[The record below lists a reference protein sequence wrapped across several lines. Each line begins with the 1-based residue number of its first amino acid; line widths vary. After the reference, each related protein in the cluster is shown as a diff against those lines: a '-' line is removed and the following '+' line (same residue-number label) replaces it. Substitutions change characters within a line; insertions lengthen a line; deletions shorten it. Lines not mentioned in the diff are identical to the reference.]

1 MYPFCKFIIANI
13 FNAEQKHSTGNPPRR
28 PRFIISTLSFR
39 ETALS
44 MDILPL
50 HDDVL
55 RYLNYDHNTPDSIH
69 ILLIHVKLYSEMKR
83 THRSK
88 HPFYPY
94 SEYCI
99 LILSYVFKKINI
111 FCYYRHTK
119 IYLNHIHSNR
129 NKSFIRYFDNHIL
142 PFTLVVISYT

>member
-1 MYPFCKFIIANI
+1 MPSKNI
-13 FNAEQKHSTGNPPRR
+13 PQETRR
-28 PRFIISTLSFR
+28 GGPDLLSVHCLLER
-39 ETALS
+39 QHS

-99 LILSYVFKKINI
+99 LILSYIFKKINI

-119 IYLNHIHSNR
+119 IYLNHIHSNL
-129 NKSFIRYFDNHIL
+129 FFGI
-142 PFTLVVISYT
+142 T